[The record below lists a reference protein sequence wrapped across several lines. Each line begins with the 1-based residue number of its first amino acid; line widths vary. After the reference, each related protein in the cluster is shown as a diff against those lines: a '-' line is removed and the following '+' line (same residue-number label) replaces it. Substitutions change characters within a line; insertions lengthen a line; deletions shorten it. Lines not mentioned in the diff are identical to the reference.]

1 MFGILRF
8 IRGFCGFIFAM
19 QIVSLFSALSW
30 LQQPSAITGNML
42 AMLFIKLIALVI
54 FGAAFIYGR
63 KGINYLYNKKHGIPH
78 PSLATK
84 WSL

>member
-1 MFGILRF
+1 
-8 IRGFCGFIFAM
+8 M

-63 KGINYLYNKKHGIPH
+63 KGINYLD
-78 PSLATK
+78 
-84 WSL
+84 

>member
-63 KGINYLYNKKHGIPH
+63 KGINYLD
-78 PSLATK
+78 
-84 WSL
+84 